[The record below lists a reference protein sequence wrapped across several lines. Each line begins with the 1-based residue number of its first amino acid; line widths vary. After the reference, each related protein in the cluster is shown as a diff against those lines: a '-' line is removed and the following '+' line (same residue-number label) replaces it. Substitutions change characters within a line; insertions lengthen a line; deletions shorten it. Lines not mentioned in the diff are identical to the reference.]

1 MQRSRPATIVS
12 VIAAFAAA
20 TAASLAG
27 ADERVLHRSVLP
39 DGSVVYADTPVRGSQ
54 ESTAIRVE
62 PHPADPQ
69 AAGRAQAALQQQ
81 QLATL
86 RAADL
91 RLARIGELDSQIAAA
106 AVSHAAAL
114 RELEATRTPAEGDRQ
129 GRRLTAQYFQRS
141 ADAAAKVDAAA
152 RRLAALEQARA
163 ILTP

>member
-1 MQRSRPATIVS
+1 MQRSRPTTIVS

-20 TAASLAG
+20 TAGSVAG

-39 DGSVVYADTPVRGSQ
+39 DGRVVYADAPVRGAQ

-69 AAGRAQAALQQQ
+69 TAGQAQAALQQQ

-91 RLARIGELDSQIAAA
+91 RLARIADLDTRIAAA
-106 AVSHAAAL
+106 AARHEAAV
-114 RELEATRTPAEGDRQ
+114 RELQAARMPAEGDRQ
-129 GRRLTAQYFQRS
+129 GRRLTSQYFQRG
-141 ADAAAKVDAAA
+141 ADAAAKEQAAA
-152 RRLAALEQARA
+152 RQLAELEQARA
-163 ILTP
+163 GLTP